1 MTESKLLSLREHTK
15 SLMTFAYK
23 VIFSLFTFTPLISWK
38 LSPTTCFNDQEH
50 ATELLNELIEDGH
63 DKDEMQEFIETH
75 GHKDFVLYYED
86 YARMVDEYDQ
96 ETVDAFL
103 EVFDLMDVEHLQDA
117 YYGQYNSGAEFAQN
131 MVSDMG
137 YVHNDLPYWIEID
150 WEKTWDNL
158 SYDYSEYDGYIFSNN
173 W

>member
-1 MTESKLLSLREHTK
+1 MITSE
-15 SLMTFAYK
+15 
-23 VIFSLFTFTPLISWK
+23 
-38 LSPTTCFNDQEH
+38 TTTFNDQEY
-50 ATELLNELIEDGH
+50 AEDLIKDLIEDGH

-86 YARMVDEYDQ
+86 YTRMVDEFDQ

-103 EVFDLMDVEHLQDA
+103 EEFDLMDVEHLNDA
-117 YYGQYNSGAEFAQN
+117 YMGRYDSGAEFAES

-137 YVHNDLPYWIEID
+137 YIQTELPYWIEVD

-158 SYDYSEYDGYIFSNN
+158 SYDYTESNGFIFTNN

>member
-1 MTESKLLSLREHTK
+1 
-15 SLMTFAYK
+15 
-23 VIFSLFTFTPLISWK
+23 
-38 LSPTTCFNDQEH
+38 
-50 ATELLNELIEDGH
+50 
-63 DKDEMQEFIETH
+63 MQEFIETH

-86 YARMVDEYDQ
+86 YARMVEEYDQ
-96 ETVDAFL
+96 ETVNAFL
-103 EVFDLMDVEHLQDA
+103 EVFDLMDVEHLSDA
-117 YYGQYNSGAEFAQN
+117 YYGQYRSGAEFAQN